1 MGPGGLQSLRRECP
15 GLGVCLFVLLFVCVF
30 WLTVNKLAPPKVI
43 DHGPWGLQS
52 LRRECPGLGG
62 HRGFARG
69 REVAETDGGRK
80 KRKCQCTK
88 VPTAVQKYTK
98 YKIPGKQKY

>member
-1 MGPGGLQSLRRECP
+1 MGPGGCKA
-15 GLGVCLFVLLFVCVF
+15 LGGSVLVV
-30 WLTVNKLAPPKVI
+30 
-43 DHGPWGLQS
+43 
-52 LRRECPGLGG
+52 GG

-69 REVAETDGGRK
+69 REVGETDGGSK

-98 YKIPGKQKY
+98 LQNTKKTNYQKYKSTKLQHECVQKTQLKGKCERMAGGTTG

>member
-1 MGPGGLQSLRRECP
+1 M
-15 GLGVCLFVLLFVCVF
+15 V
-30 WLTVNKLAPPKVI
+30 
-43 DHGPWGLQS
+43 
-52 LRRECPGLGG
+52 GG

-69 REVAETDGGRK
+69 REVGETDGGRK

-98 YKIPGKQKY
+98 YKIPEIQEHETAAQMCSENTTKGKM